1 MGELGS
7 ALDALAADD
16 LDGLVASQ
24 YLDRTAM
31 LVAARNR
38 IDAELPRPA
47 RRAELAQAPEYDGKK
62 GMASWLR
69 GHCRLSAAEAS
80 RVVRNGRTLEQLPA
94 VAQACADGAITAEQV
109 SVIAPVARP
118 EPPAA
123 AAAAGSA
130 P

>member
-38 IDAELPRPA
+38 IDAELARTA

-62 GMASWLR
+62 SMASWLR
-69 GHCRLSAAEAS
+69 GHCRLAAGESAQA
-80 RVVRNGRTLEQLPA
+80 VRNGRTLEQLPA
-94 VAQACADGAITAEQV
+94 VAQATADGAITADQL
-109 SVIAPVARP
+109 SVLAPLARP
-118 EPPAA
+118 ETHPA
-123 AAAAGSA
+123 